1 MKNKLDFGK
10 MKEMMALEVNSKS
23 LKDNREDIINT
34 MVNLSTRGLKL
45 VLGFKRLTSEEFDE
59 VIRCIIEHGD
69 ESEYNIVAVT
79 KTDYIGT
86 DSEKSGETKVL
97 FIYTTDFDIPVVVID
112 SLNKRM
118 LINVDNLYMGNLEE
132 MKNNISKSEFI
143 KDIMVSVIREP
154 LSDVLGE
161 DNPILEKVNTFG
173 DIDITGRFNDTWN
186 PLSATTTPCGELDE
200 YYELDKYKKYEI
212 DDFSIIMSL
221 LSSMD
226 LMSVY
231 QAEKG
236 VRQVSDGIR
245 YNLMKL
251 SMEESLPIDAILRDH
266 KLLKE
271 LKRRTL
277 NGLISET
284 IAKSQLVEREGLDA
298 IDQSYKISD
307 FVNENNRNF
316 TLCLTALMIEFD
328 VEPNV
333 NGFSQQ
339 DRVLELFNSTKRMYL
354 DFIDKLLDI
363 DLNDLLKDG
372 FNTIYHYTRHK
383 VAISKYQAAKEVR
396 SELMDM
402 LDRLKSSDEVEDIE
416 NGKIKLS

>member
-10 MKEMMALEVNSKS
+10 MKEMMVLEVNSKS

-97 FIYTTDFDIPVVVID
+97 FIYTTDFDVPVVVID
-112 SLNKRM
+112 SLNKRL
-118 LINVDNLYMGNLEE
+118 LINVDNLYMGNLED
-132 MKNNISKSEFI
+132 MKNNISKSEFV

-154 LSDVLGE
+154 LVDVLGE

-212 DDFSIIMSL
+212 DDFSMIMSL

-251 SMEESLPIDAILRDH
+251 SMEESLPVDTILRDH

-284 IAKSQLVEREGLDA
+284 IAKSQLVERTGLDA

-316 TLCLTALMIEFD
+316 TLCLTALMIEFN

-363 DLNDLLKDG
+363 DVNDLLKDG

>member
-23 LKDNREDIINT
+23 LKDNREDIVKT
-34 MVNLSTRGLKL
+34 MVELPTRGLKL
-45 VLGFKRLTSEEFDE
+45 IVDFKRLTTEEFDE
-59 VIRCIIEHGD
+59 VIKCIITHES
-69 ESEYNIVAVT
+69 ESEYNIVATT
-79 KTDYIGT
+79 KTEYIGT
-86 DSEKSGETKVL
+86 DNEKSGETKVL
-97 FIYTTDFDIPVVVID
+97 FIYTADFDVPVVVID
-112 SLNKRM
+112 SLNKRL
-118 LINVDNLYMGNLEE
+118 LINIEDLYMRKLKD
-132 MKNNISKSEFI
+132 MKTNISKSSVVNNIMVTFI
-143 KDIMVSVIREP
+143 KEP
-154 LSDVLGE
+154 IENILGE
-161 DNPILEKVNTFG
+161 DSPILEKVNTFG
-173 DIDITGRFNDTWN
+173 DIGITGRFNDTWN
-186 PLSATTTPCGELDE
+186 PLAATCTPCE
-200 YYELDKYKKYEI
+200 ELDKYYELTRDKNDEI
-212 DDFSIIMSL
+212 DDFSMIISM

-251 SMEESLPIDAILRDH
+251 SMEESLPVDVILRDH

-284 IAKSQLVEREGLDA
+284 IAKSQLVERAGLDA

-333 NGFSQQ
+333 NGFNQQ

-354 DFIDKLLDI
+354 DFINKLLDI

-383 VAISKYQAAKEVR
+383 VAISKYQAAKEAR

>member
-86 DSEKSGETKVL
+86 DSGKSGETKVL

-132 MKNNISKSEFI
+132 MKNNISKSEFV

-154 LSDVLGE
+154 LSEVLGE

-212 DDFSIIMSL
+212 DDFSMIMSL

-284 IAKSQLVEREGLDA
+284 IAKSQLAEREGLDA

-372 FNTIYHYTRHK
+372 FNTVYHYTRHK

-402 LDRLKSSDEVEDIE
+402 LDRLKSDDEVEDIE